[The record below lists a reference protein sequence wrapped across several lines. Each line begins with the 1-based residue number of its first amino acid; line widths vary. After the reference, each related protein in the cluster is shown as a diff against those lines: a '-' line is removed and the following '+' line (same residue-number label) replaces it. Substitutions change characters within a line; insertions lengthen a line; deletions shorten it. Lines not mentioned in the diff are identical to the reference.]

1 MDSDRIRLHTKSGAE
16 YTERLPGMVENFKR
30 LPMRSA
36 IINGELCLVAADGLP
51 RFYWLLHDAHALA
64 GRNGQDVF
72 RFRSASPGRRRSP
85 TPAALRAEARFRSA
99 VQAVEVAVMTRVD
112 TFSNGEVALEKF
124 ISIWVGARQRNGS
137 CNH

>member
-51 RFYWLLHDAHALA
+51 RFYWLLHDATRWPDETDRMYLICFT
-64 GRNGQDVF
+64 RT
-72 RFRSASPGRRRSP
+72 ASISDTCRSP
-85 TPAALRAEARFRSA
+85 SGSA
-99 VQAVEVAVMTRVD
+99 
-112 TFSNGEVALEKF
+112 
-124 ISIWVGARQRNGS
+124 ISIGCASSRGGCHDARRHISQWRGRARKIRQHLGGGVQRNGS

>member
-51 RFYWLLHDAHALA
+51 LFHWLLHDAHALA

-72 RFRSASPGRRRSP
+72 RFRSGRSLSSLRTVLVGYMMIDDRNACDDPPRSDRDVGLEHD
-85 TPAALRAEARFRSA
+85 PARAA
-99 VQAVEVAVMTRVD
+99 VIAA
-112 TFSNGEVALEKF
+112 A
-124 ISIWVGARQRNGS
+124 I
-137 CNH
+137 

>member
-64 GRNGQDVF
+64 GRKRTGCISLSICF
-72 RFRSASPGRRRSP
+72 TRTASLSERKRD
-85 TPAALRAEARFRSA
+85 L
-99 VQAVEVAVMTRVD
+99 D
-112 TFSNGEVALEKF
+112 
-124 ISIWVGARQRNGS
+124 RQCKQSRWLS
-137 CNH
+137 